1 MNIATLP
8 NSQRVLAVQRLT
20 ALWAFAESG
29 LGGILHALKVPFTGL
44 VVGGM
49 AVILITFIGYFSNT
63 RYKQILQS
71 LIVVL
76 IVKAAVSPHTPF
88 PAYIAVS
95 FQAVIGF
102 LFFSM
107 MRINFLSILL
117 LSVLAMLE
125 SAIQKLLIL
134 TFFFG
139 KSIWNAADELG
150 NFIARQF
157 SLTSLEG
164 SYWIAGL
171 YLFVYLAGGVITAG
185 IAFKMIRKL
194 SDVTIVSHFNCA
206 HSYSFNRKNFSNKK
220 RTNKKLFLIL
230 FLLII
235 ISLLL
240 YTFSDNN
247 HQASIA
253 VIVTLTWT
261 ITAITLWYILINPL
275 LTKLI
280 LFALQKNKSR
290 YTQQINE
297 TLSFLPVMQE
307 LTAIAWK
314 KSAEAKIPNRLFY
327 FIFLLINWSLTYT
340 DSVQPFEK

>member
-1 MNIATLP
+1 MNISTLS
-8 NSQRVLAVQRLT
+8 NSQRVLAVHRLT

-29 LGGILHALKVPFTGL
+29 LGGVLHALKVPFTGL
-44 VVGGM
+44 VVGGL
-49 AVILITFIGYFSNT
+49 AVILITFIGYFSNM

-76 IVKAAVSPHTPF
+76 IVKAVVSPHTPF

-102 LFFSM
+102 LLFTM
-107 MRINFLSILL
+107 IQINFLSILL

-157 SLTSLEG
+157 SFTSLEG
-164 SYWIAGL
+164 SYWLAGL
-171 YLFVYLAGGVITAG
+171 YLFVYLAGGVVIAG

-194 SDVTIVSHFNCA
+194 SDPTIVSHFKSA
-206 HSYSFNRKNFSNKK
+206 HSYSFYKKNISNKK
-220 RTNKKLFLIL
+220 LSNKKLFPIL

-240 YTFSDNN
+240 YIFSDNN
-247 HQASIA
+247 QQASFEI
-253 VIVTLTWT
+253 IVALTWT
-261 ITAITLWYILINPL
+261 ITAITLWYIFFNPL
-275 LTKLI
+275 ITKLI
-280 LFALQKNKSR
+280 LFALQKNESR
-290 YTQQINE
+290 YSQQINE
-297 TLSFLPVMQE
+297 TLSFLPVLKE

-314 KSAEAKIPNRLFY
+314 KSAEAKINNRLFY
-327 FIFLLINWSLTYT
+327 FLFLLINWSLTYT
-340 DSVQPFEK
+340 DSVQPFQK